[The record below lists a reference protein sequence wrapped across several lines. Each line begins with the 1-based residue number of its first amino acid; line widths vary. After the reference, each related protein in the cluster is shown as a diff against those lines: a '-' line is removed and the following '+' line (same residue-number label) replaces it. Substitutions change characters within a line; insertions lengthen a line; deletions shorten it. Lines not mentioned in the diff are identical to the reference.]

1 MQQPGIELSP
11 VWLHLLKESWSRN
24 LYRLNLCRCGN
35 FFNVHFQPPPE
46 EEEELAPELMRYL
59 NRNYWEQQ
67 QRENQQ
73 QQQPPQQQQQQQQQQ
88 QMQKSDVK
96 AKVCLVAE
104 LIPGDYLLIGDEQF
118 FL

>member
-1 MQQPGIELSP
+1 
-11 VWLHLLKESWSRN
+11 
-24 LYRLNLCRCGN
+24 
-35 FFNVHFQPPPE
+35 
-46 EEEELAPELMRYL
+46 MRYL

-88 QMQKSDVK
+88 QVQKSDVK
-96 AKVCLVAE
+96 AKVCLVEE
-104 LIPGDYLLIGDEQF
+104 LIPGDRLLIGDEQS